1 MKPEQLLAKITQLKD
16 ELAAVEMT
24 LTDELLDQNIDY
36 IMLQLCLFESEC
48 AMDEAIMILEERT
61 RRMN

>member
-1 MKPEQLLAKITQLKD
+1 MKPQLIKAKLEMLKD

-48 AMDEAIMILEERT
+48 ALDEAIMILEERT

>member
-1 MKPEQLLAKITQLKD
+1 MKPHLIKAKLEQIKG

-24 LTDELLDQNIDY
+24 LTDELLEHNIDY

-48 AMDEAIMILEERT
+48 ALDEAIMILEERV

>member
-1 MKPEQLLAKITQLKD
+1 MKPHLIKAKLEQIKG

-24 LTDELLDQNIDY
+24 LTDELLEHNIDY

-48 AMDEAIMILEERT
+48 ALDEAIMILEERT